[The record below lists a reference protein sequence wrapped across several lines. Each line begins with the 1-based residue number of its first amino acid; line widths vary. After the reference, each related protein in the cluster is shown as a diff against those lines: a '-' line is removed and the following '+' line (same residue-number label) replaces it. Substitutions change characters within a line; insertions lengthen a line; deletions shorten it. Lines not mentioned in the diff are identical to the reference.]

1 MLRQQK
7 LLTVDAFPVQVR
19 FEKYFFLA
27 FFAGFN
33 PGLVRTHWW
42 LRSYSSQ
49 ALEGYK
55 LKAECLFLICL
66 VLLFALN
73 VAIFGTSLQIFNFES
88 TTVARCLDGL

>member
-55 LKAECLFLICL
+55 LKAVF
-66 VLLFALN
+66 
-73 VAIFGTSLQIFNFES
+73 IFNLLSATFCSECCNFWHKS
-88 TTVARCLDGL
+88 